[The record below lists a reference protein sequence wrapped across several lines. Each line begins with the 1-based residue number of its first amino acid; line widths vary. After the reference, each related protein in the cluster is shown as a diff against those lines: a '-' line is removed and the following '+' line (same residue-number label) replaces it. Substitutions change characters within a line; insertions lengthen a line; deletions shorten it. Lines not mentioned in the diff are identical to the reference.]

1 MTGRTTSSATVLACW
16 DPAADKSPAVQWAAR
31 TARAHHRRLVLYTS
45 FAKLRE
51 TLPPEAYLDARRT
64 HEARVQ
70 AFIEQTGASGLETHA
85 ALSNDDIR
93 VDLFDTA
100 DRWGSE
106 LLVAGVEGR
115 SSGPGFLRLG
125 SVTEFLAHHTD
136 RPLVIIR
143 SPFDEHDHLAVLV
156 DGTADGVAAVRWAA
170 THASATGS
178 EVSPVVVDAGS
189 AATNQLATA
198 AEAEGATLLVV
209 GAPAVRE
216 RLGRRVGGTALK
228 ILHGT
233 DRSIAIVPHA
243 KDAAMA
249 QDHQND
255 SRAD

>member
-1 MTGRTTSSATVLACW
+1 MTGRSPSSATVLACW
-16 DPAADKSPAVQWAAR
+16 DPAADYSPAVSWAAR
-31 TARAHHRRLVLYTS
+31 TARAQHQRLVLYSS

-51 TLPPEAYLDARRT
+51 TLPPEAYLEARRK

-70 AFIEQTGASGLETHA
+70 AFIEQTRATGVEAHA
-85 ALSNDDIR
+85 VFSNDDIR
-93 VDLFDTA
+93 VDVFDTA
-100 DRWGSE
+100 VRWGSE
-106 LLVAGVEGR
+106 LLVAGVGGG
-115 SSGPGFLRLG
+115 SSRTGFLHLG
-125 SVTEFLAHHTD
+125 SVTEFLARHTD

-170 THASATGS
+170 AHANATGS
-178 EVSPVVVDAGS
+178 EVSPVVIDAGA
-189 AATNQLATA
+189 AATSQLATA

-216 RLGRRVGGTALK
+216 RLGRRVGGTALR

-243 KDAAMA
+243 RHIAAP
-249 QDHQND
+249 DHKND